1 MREDFVETHDPALAR
16 AAATFCALAHEQI
29 EAVRRVLAA
38 NHPDL
43 SSEDGP
49 VADHALRLVARGA
62 EWLGLAE
69 LHTLTRDLR
78 ESLAQLGQIKPEQA
92 EEIVA
97 HAKVA
102 LEREE
107 KIVDSLRSEGFG
119 TVLAQGGLIARALS
133 DQRAGMTEP
142 DDRSARDLLDDTP
155 DVGPQETLLGLT
167 VEIKSAIVNQNER
180 IHTMGR
186 TVEAAMGAL
195 QENRVQEASAALR
208 TLGYEMNNFLG
219 LQYSLERR
227 ARDLDEHLL
236 WEFLDPL
243 DRFVDDL
250 YAAVS
255 RRSQSRQAVLT
266 VRAGG
271 VGFEPQIGAV
281 LLPLLCRLIE
291 TAEPSGSEDTPE
303 IRLVAS
309 REDLEA
315 RITIEGQLAFD
326 RATVGML
333 EEALESLAGYV
344 TLREAG
350 ELPAQLRIQFPMA
363 RSLRSFLIVEASGHR
378 VALPWSAVERIHAPG
393 EGTNGMEAHGPV
405 IPLRTLFGDVGGDDL
420 GGESVD
426 RPIAVLRCG
435 GRSAV
440 VTFDRIVWREGARL
454 TALPPRLYPVKDVMG
469 GIVAPDSSVTM
480 VLNPC
485 VLARKASERAGASA
499 SAGTGTGAHPGE
511 GDGGGQP

>member
-16 AAATFCALAHEQI
+16 AAATFGALAHEQI
-29 EAVRRVLAA
+29 EAVRRVIAA
-38 NHPDL
+38 DRPDL
-43 SSEDGP
+43 SSDEGP
-49 VADHALRLVARGA
+49 VADHALRLVQRGA

-69 LHTLTRDLR
+69 LHALTRDLR
-78 ESLAQLGQIKPEQA
+78 ESLGQLGHIKPEQA

-119 TVLAQGGLIARALS
+119 SVLAQGGLVGRALS
-133 DQRAGMTEP
+133 DLRAGMTDP
-142 DDRSARDLLDDTP
+142 SDRSARDLLDEAP

-180 IHTMGR
+180 MQAMGR
-186 TVEAAMGAL
+186 TVESALGAL
-195 QENRVQEASAALR
+195 AEQRVQDASSALR
-208 TLGYEMNNFLG
+208 TLGYEMNHLLG

-255 RRSQSRQAVLT
+255 RRPQSRQAVLT

-291 TAEPSGSEDTPE
+291 TAEPSGPEDTPE

-315 RITIEGQLAFD
+315 RISLEGQLVFD
-326 RATVGML
+326 RATVAML

-350 ELPAQLRIQFPMA
+350 ESPAQLRIQFPMA
-363 RSLRSFLIVEASGHR
+363 RALRSFLIVEASGHR
-378 VALPWSAVERIHAPG
+378 VALPWSAVDRIHAPG
-393 EGTNGMEAHGPV
+393 EGPNGSEGMGPV
-405 IPLRTLFGDVGGDDL
+405 VPLHTLFGDVGGDEAAN
-420 GGESVD
+420 GNAD
-426 RPIAVLRCG
+426 RPVAVLRCG
-435 GRSAV
+435 GRSV
-440 VTFDRIVWREGARL
+440 VVAFDRIVWREGARL
-454 TALPPRLYPVKDVMG
+454 TALPPRLYPVTNVMG

-485 VLARKASERAGASA
+485 ALVRKVAEEAAS
-499 SAGTGTGAHPGE
+499 
-511 GDGGGQP
+511 